1 MCPSEEAAPR
11 PRRSSAARGTAVMR
25 GLDILPVTR
34 MEGWAGSVVPK
45 GNPVGVAWQREQQ
58 MLAEKKRQEE
68 EQKKLSEEQKA
79 KDSARAALVE
89 NKEVTGDGSLGVTA
103 AFSPSTDPLLPRAA
117 PPSCFYLPFQ

>member
-1 MCPSEEAAPR
+1 M
-11 PRRSSAARGTAVMR
+11 
-25 GLDILPVTR
+25 PVTR

-45 GNPVGVAWQREQQ
+45 GNPMGVAWQREQQ

-89 NKEVTGDGSLGVTA
+89 NKEVTGDGSFGVTA
-103 AFSPSTDPLLPRAA
+103 AFSPSSVQTHSCLGRLHPLAFICL
-117 PPSCFYLPFQ
+117 SNNTGIL